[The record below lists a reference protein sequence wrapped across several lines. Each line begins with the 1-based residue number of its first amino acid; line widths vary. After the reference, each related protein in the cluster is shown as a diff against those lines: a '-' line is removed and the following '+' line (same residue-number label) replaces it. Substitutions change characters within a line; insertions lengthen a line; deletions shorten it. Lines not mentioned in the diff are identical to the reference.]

1 MKKLNKK
8 IIYILAVCIVFAII
22 VFSATLNNYSSTPIN
37 YNDHKYEFVH
47 INIFKDSSFL
57 EVAEM
62 LERVGLVKNKFLFYS
77 LAITKRSPRSF
88 HAGEYKFNTSMTPSE
103 IIDELLLSEN
113 KKH

>member
-8 IIYILAVCIVFAII
+8 IIYILAVCIVFTII
-22 VFSATLNNYSSTPIN
+22 GFSATLINYSSTPIN

-62 LERVGLVKNKFLFYS
+62 LERAGLVKNKFLFYS
-77 LAITKRSPRSF
+77 LAIIKRSPRSF

-103 IIDELLLSEN
+103 IIDKLSSDEN
-113 KKH
+113 KK

>member
-1 MKKLNKK
+1 MKKSNKK
-8 IIYILAVCIVFAII
+8 ILYILAVFIVFAII
-22 VFSATLNNYSSTPIN
+22 VFSVTLINYSSTPIN

-62 LERVGLVKNKFLFYS
+62 LNRAGLVKNKFLFYS
-77 LAITKRSPRSF
+77 LAITKRSPLSF
-88 HAGEYKFNTSMTPSE
+88 HTGLYKFNTFMTPSE
-103 IIDELLLSEN
+103 IIDKLLLGEN